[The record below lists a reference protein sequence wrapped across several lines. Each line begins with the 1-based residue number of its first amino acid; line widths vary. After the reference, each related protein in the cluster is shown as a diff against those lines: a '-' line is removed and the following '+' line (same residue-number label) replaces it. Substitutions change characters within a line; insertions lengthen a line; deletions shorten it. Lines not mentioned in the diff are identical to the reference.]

1 MFGTKRREIVTTRVK
16 KKNRKTMLIRVVSV
30 FLALLMVGSSILA
43 IIELL

>member
-1 MFGTKRREIVTTRVK
+1 MFGTKRREIVTTRAK
-16 KKNRKTMLIRVVSV
+16 KKNRKTMLIRMVSV